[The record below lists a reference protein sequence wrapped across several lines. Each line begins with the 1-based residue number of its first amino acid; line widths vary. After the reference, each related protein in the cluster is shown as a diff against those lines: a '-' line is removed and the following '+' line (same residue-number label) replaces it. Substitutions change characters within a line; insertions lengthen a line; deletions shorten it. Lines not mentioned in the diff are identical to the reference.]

1 MKRMLF
7 LTSALASIAFSAPDE
22 GAPAAPAPAETK
34 PAKPKLES
42 RNGVSRPAAGSKTA
56 QVWDI
61 ADKISAEAK
70 RPALREEVMS
80 AGEKAGL
87 NRGTIATQYA
97 RWTEFFGVTKEQ
109 RSAAREASKPAT
121 AAPAGEPAPV
131 ATPPATE

>member
-7 LTSALASIAFSAPDE
+7 LTSATASLIAFSAATE
-22 GAPAAPAPAETK
+22 GAPAAAPAPAA
-34 PAKPKLES
+34 PAKPKLEQ

-61 ADKISAEAK
+61 ADKISAENK
-70 RPALREEVMS
+70 RPALREEVMA
-80 AGEKAGL
+80 AGEQAGL

-109 RSAAREASKPAT
+109 RAAARDANKPAP
-121 AAPAGEPAPV
+121 AADPAPV